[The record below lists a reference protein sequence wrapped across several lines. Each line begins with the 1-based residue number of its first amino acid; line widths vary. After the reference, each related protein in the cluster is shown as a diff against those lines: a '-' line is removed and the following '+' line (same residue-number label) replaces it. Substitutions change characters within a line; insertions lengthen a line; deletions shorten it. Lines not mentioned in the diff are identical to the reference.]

1 MRNTIFSA
9 LMLAGLTAAP
19 AAQAQDLGQ
28 IISGVAQ
35 GLLAQE
41 LERNAWDEAR
51 QANTANAYRNYLNR
65 FPNGAHA
72 SNARQALN
80 RLTNNGNSRQPSFT
94 APVISTPA
102 TQAGRAARTE
112 AELNLTRSDRVRVQR
127 QLTQLGYNTQGA
139 DGLWGN
145 RTRSAIQSWQ
155 RAHNHSATGYVTA
168 AQVRQIN
175 QQAGAPTNRTPSG
188 NQQSDAQ
195 VQERLLSLGAAER
208 RELQLRLTLL
218 GYNTRGTDGVF
229 GTNTRNAIR
238 RWQGDHGLR
247 QTGYLT
253 ADQVKTLRSET
264 RG

>member
-9 LMLAGLTAAP
+9 LMLAGLSAAP

-28 IISGVAQ
+28 IITGVAQ

-51 QANTANAYRNYLNR
+51 KANTANAYRGYLNR

-80 RLTNNGNSRQPSFT
+80 RLNGNSRSPSFT

-102 TQAGRAARTE
+102 TQASSAARTE
-112 AELNLTRSDRVRVQR
+112 AGLNLSRSDRVRVQR
-127 QLTQLGYNTQGA
+127 QLTRLGYDTRGA

-155 RAHNHSATGYVTA
+155 RAHKHTATGYVTA

-175 QQAGAPTNRTPSG
+175 QQAGGASTNRTPAG
-188 NQQSDAQ
+188 NRQSDAQ

-218 GYNTRGTDGVF
+218 GYDTRGTDGVF

-253 ADQVKTLRSET
+253 ADQVHRLRSET